1 MAVVPNGSM
10 LYACIDCVKSY
21 GQALTTPGTTM
32 YRWGDGFGGKEG
44 MRIIQPGILD
54 DKGELDNLRPAL
66 EMFIEDRVKWIS
78 AVEGLAQHEG
88 MPPP

>member
-1 MAVVPNGSM
+1 
-10 LYACIDCVKSY
+10 
-21 GQALTTPGTTM
+21 M

-44 MRIIQPGILD
+44 MRIIQAGIID
-54 DKGELDNLRPAL
+54 DKSALDNLRPAL